1 MGGDCDEML
10 GYGRDVFAAQ
20 TGEQPTLCR
29 CRVGEG
35 LEGGER
41 LGCDDEERRLR
52 IEVVELSDQI
62 DRSMLE
68 TNRTLIPASA

>member
-1 MGGDCDEML
+1 ML

-29 CRVGEG
+29 RRVGER
-35 LEGGER
+35 LEGGKR

-62 DRSMLE
+62 DRVDVGDEPDADPGVGVM
-68 TNRTLIPASA
+68 P